1 MFVHSSND
9 IVSAIKEIISF
20 FISLNPNTS
29 AFNSQHKNLLNSFY
43 GRTFVSKYHS
53 YYISTDMENTTHKE
67 ETHKTLL
74 GPIRQKLKER
84 KRRIMRLIELKRLCR
99 IRKKTVPGYTYCK
112 NCGTKLEGMYCHC
125 CGQYALDIY
134 QPFWKYLKQYFENV
148 YQFDSKIWQTLWL
161 MFTRPGF
168 LTNEFNT
175 GKINSYVHPFR
186 LYMCISVVFFT
197 FFFMLA
203 SDKASQA
210 LHAVDSLH
218 ISDEIVEQLKSS
230 SSLADT
236 CVYVYQG
243 PELVKAFQERGVEK
257 ANKLF
262 EVQRLDDRFSL
273 SYVRMPKLVADS
285 CLHETTLR
293 QKDLNTILDLKKVK
307 GSYLDSLVKEEEIT
321 SESLQ
326 AARHFQVDST
336 GTALTPVYEW
346 GEDHTDEAQQLRQE
360 SFLNLFFGNL
370 SKWTP
375 LYMMFLLPL
384 FAWLLQGIFRKS
396 KFPYMWHFV
405 HAIHLNTVFL
415 ILIPIPLVPVLTG
428 ETFIDSFK
436 GDVPMYTLFIFV
448 AGMFV
453 YTYISQH
460 TVYRRGW
467 IRTLVK
473 TTIFLT
479 VFTFISL
486 TIAAVLLIFLLSTL
500 SEQL

>member
-1 MFVHSSND
+1 
-9 IVSAIKEIISF
+9 
-20 FISLNPNTS
+20 
-29 AFNSQHKNLLNSFY
+29 
-43 GRTFVSKYHS
+43 
-53 YYISTDMENTTHKE
+53 
-67 ETHKTLL
+67 
-74 GPIRQKLKER
+74 
-84 KRRIMRLIELKRLCR
+84 MRLIELKRLRR

-134 QPFWKYLKQYFENV
+134 QPFWKYLRQYIENV

-168 LTNEFNT
+168 LTNEFNA

-197 FFFMLA
+197 LFFMIA
-203 SDKASQA
+203 SDKANQA
-210 LHAVDSLH
+210 LQAVSSLN
-218 ISDEIVEQLKSS
+218 INDEIVAQLKSS
-230 SSLADT
+230 ATLPDT
-236 CVYVYQG
+236 CMYVYQG

-257 ANKLF
+257 AEELF
-262 EVQRLDDRFSL
+262 KVQQLDDRFSL
-273 SYVRMPKLVADS
+273 SYVQMPRIVADS

-293 QKDLNTILDLKKVK
+293 QKDLTTILNLKKVK
-307 GSYLDSLVKEEEIT
+307 GEYLDNLIAEEEIT

-346 GEDHTDEAQQLRQE
+346 KEDHSDEAQQLRQE
-360 SFLNLFFGNL
+360 SFLNHLLGDL

-384 FAWLLQGIFRKS
+384 FAWLLQGMFRKS

-415 ILIPIPLVPVLTG
+415 ILIADFAVELSYNYVNSLIGKEIPAETVKSIVTSLEMKIVEETAEGLSLQIPPYRVDVQRPCDVVEDILRIYGYNNVEIPTTLKSSLSVKGEVDKSVKLQNLVG
-428 ETFIDSFK
+428 E
-436 GDVPMYTLFIFV
+436 
-448 AGMFV
+448 
-453 YTYISQH
+453 Q
-460 TVYRRGW
+460 
-467 IRTLVK
+467 LVGCGFNE
-473 TTIFLT
+473 ILNN
-479 VFTFISL
+479 SL
-486 TIAAVLLIFLLSTL
+486 TAAA
-500 SEQL
+500 

>member
-1 MFVHSSND
+1 
-9 IVSAIKEIISF
+9 
-20 FISLNPNTS
+20 
-29 AFNSQHKNLLNSFY
+29 
-43 GRTFVSKYHS
+43 
-53 YYISTDMENTTHKE
+53 MENTTHN
-67 ETHKTLL
+67 TQ
-74 GPIRQKLKER
+74 QKNGLSCPDATGTEKR
-84 KRRIMRLIELKRLCR
+84 KRRIMRLIELKRLQR
-99 IRKKTVPGYTYCK
+99 IRKKTVPAYTYCK

-134 QPFWKYLKQYFENV
+134 QPFWKYFKQYFENV

-168 LTNEFNT
+168 LTNEFNA

-197 FFFMLA
+197 LFFMLA
-203 SDKASQA
+203 SDKANQA
-210 LHAVDSLH
+210 LQAVDSLS
-218 ISDEIVEQLKSS
+218 ISDEVVQQLNSKSV
-230 SSLADT
+230 LPDT
-236 CVYVYQG
+236 SVYLYQG
-243 PELVKAFQERGVEK
+243 PELVQALQERGVTRTDE
-257 ANKLF
+257 LF
-262 EVQRLDDRFSL
+262 QVQRLDDRFSL
-273 SYVRMPKLVADS
+273 SYVRMPRIVADS

-293 QKDLNTILDLKKVK
+293 QKDLNTILNLKKVK
-307 GSYLDSLVKEEEIT
+307 GEYLDDFVEEEEIT

-346 GEDHTDEAQQLRQE
+346 KEDHSDEAQQLRQE
-360 SFLNLFFGNL
+360 SFLNQFFGDL

-384 FAWLLQGIFRKS
+384 FAWLLQGMFRKA

-415 ILIPIPLVPVLTG
+415 ILIPIPLVPVLTSD
-428 ETFIDSFK
+428 TFMESFK
-436 GDVPMYTLFIFV
+436 GNMPMYTLLIFV
-448 AGMFV
+448 TGMFV
-453 YTYISQH
+453 YTYISLH

-467 IRTLVK
+467 IRTFVK
-473 TTIFLT
+473 TTVFLA

-486 TIAAVLLIFLLSTL
+486 AIAAVLLIMLLSSL
-500 SEQL
+500 SETL